1 MNIIPVRARTKGA
14 TLQAFFLCLLVFAAG
29 GFAPASAS
37 PRLFGY
43 KEEPQTDMSYLP
55 QWLHVLE
62 RHLVEDVPE
71 GDCKETLFNRC
82 HLNEWFAFLEKTKHL
97 PPAKQ
102 IDAVN
107 TYANKKSYVLDIS
120 NYGVEDYWAVAK
132 EFLYNG
138 GDCEDYAITKFFS
151 LKWLGFNMKDVRLVV
166 LQDTNLRIP
175 HAVLAV
181 FLKNDILVL
190 DNQSQEVVS
199 HRKIVHY
206 VPLYSVNEEKWW
218 LHLPTT
224 M

>member
-1 MNIIPVRARTKGA
+1 M
-14 TLQAFFLCLLVFAAG
+14 FFFCILFFVCGSFALA
-29 GFAPASAS
+29 AAS
-37 PRLFGY
+37 PSLFGY
-43 KEEPQTDMSYLP
+43 KEEPQSSMDYLP
-55 QWLHVLE
+55 QWLQVLE
-62 RHLVEDVPE
+62 RHLLEDLPE
-71 GDCKETLFNRC
+71 GDCKETYFNRC

-107 TYANKKSYVLDIS
+107 SYANNKRYVLDIS
-120 NYGVEDYWAVAK
+120 NYGKEDYWAVAK

-151 LKWLGFNMKDVRLVV
+151 LKWLGYNLENVRLVV

-181 FLKNDILVL
+181 FLKDDILIL

-206 VPLYSVNEEKWW
+206 VPLYSVSEKKWW
-218 LHLPTT
+218 LHLPAA